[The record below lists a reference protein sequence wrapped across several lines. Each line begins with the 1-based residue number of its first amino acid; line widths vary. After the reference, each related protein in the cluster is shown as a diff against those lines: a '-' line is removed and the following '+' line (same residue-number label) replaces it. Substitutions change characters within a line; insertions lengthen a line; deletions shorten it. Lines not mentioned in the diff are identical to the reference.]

1 MKSLILSFSVLVL
14 FTSCAKKEATF
25 DATGSFEA
33 DEIIISS
40 EVMGKILYLAIEEGK
55 NLKQGELIGIIDTS
69 TLFLKKKQ
77 LIALNAEL
85 EEMAELTEELK
96 AQKAEIEKLL
106 S

>member
-40 EVMGKILYLAIEEGK
+40 EVMGKILYLAIEEFFRQFGGSVGSH
-55 NLKQGELIGIIDTS
+55 NGSASRIY
-69 TLFLKKKQ
+69 
-77 LIALNAEL
+77 
-85 EEMAELTEELK
+85 
-96 AQKAEIEKLL
+96 
-106 S
+106 